1 MTAVRLL
8 QGETAQICRLQKNL
22 DEMISIS
29 VLDPF
34 TFLLRQASWF
44 FVFIFL
50 SLVVFAFFPVASL
63 FCI

>member
-8 QGETAQICRLQKNL
+8 QGETAQICRLHKNL
-22 DEMISIS
+22 DEIISIS

-34 TFLLRQASWF
+34 TFLLRQASWI